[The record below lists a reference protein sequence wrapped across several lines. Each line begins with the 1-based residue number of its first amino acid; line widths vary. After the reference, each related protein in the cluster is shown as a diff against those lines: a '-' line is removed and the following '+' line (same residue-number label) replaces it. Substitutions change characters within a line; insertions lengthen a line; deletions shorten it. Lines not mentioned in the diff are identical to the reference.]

1 MSTDGNEKYTNK
13 YHPDFVPGT
22 INFMLDK
29 IDADNL
35 ENMDKQSSLKVT
47 KDGIVLHPQP
57 SDSPNDP
64 LNWSRWT
71 KILQFGLLLFI
82 TGFTAATSNDA
93 GSVQD
98 SMNEIYDISYDSMNT
113 GAGVLFISIGLSTYF
128 LGPTSSLY
136 GRKLT
141 YFICIVV
148 GLIGAIWFGYAKRT
162 SDTIWS
168 QLFVGASE
176 GCAEAT
182 VQLSI
187 SDMYFAHQL
196 STNLTMYILATSVGT
211 YLGPLIAG
219 FIVQYAGFRWVGW
232 IAAIISGVLIVIMV
246 LTQYETAFD
255 RTKYYG
261 KIDSSSIGNES
272 AEGSTAD
279 KKLLDEEKS
288 KGQKVSAHAEL
299 ASSSS
304 LNSTGNGDS
313 EAAKGMYGTGA
324 NESRISFWK
333 RVRLITPSPN
343 LRGTGFKQYFNL
355 LFLMLRVFWFP
366 PVLLSGIL
374 WGLQDAFLTFYLT
387 TEDDLYYYP
396 PWNYSDTGV
405 ALMNVPC
412 AIGAFI
418 GCLYAGWFS
427 DQVVFRLAKRRGGIH
442 EAEDYL
448 WMLITILIVDPI
460 GLMIFAVG
468 TDRQWSWKITY
479 TIGLGFIG
487 FSFGCAG
494 DIAMSYLMSS
504 YPEMILEGMIG
515 VSLINNGIGCIF
527 TFTCSPWLDVMSNT
541 KTYAILSGLQVGAC
555 LMIIPFMKYG
565 KSMRLWTKKYYISYI
580 EARDGVSSG
589 NALSS

>member
-1 MSTDGNEKYTNK
+1 MSADGNEKYTNK

-22 INFMLDK
+22 INFMLDRV
-29 IDADNL
+29 DSSNL
-35 ENMDKQSSLKVT
+35 ENMDKQSKLKVT

-64 LNWSRWT
+64 LNWGKWT
-71 KILQFGLLLFI
+71 KLYQFILLCFI

-93 GSVQD
+93 GSIQD
-98 SMNEIYDISYDSMNT
+98 SLNELYGISYDAMNT
-113 GAGVLFISIGLSTYF
+113 GAGVLFASIGLCTF
-128 LGPTSSLY
+128 ILGPTSALY

-141 YFICIVV
+141 YVICILL
-148 GLIGAIWFGYAKRT
+148 GLGGAVWFGHSRNTAD
-162 SDTIWS
+162 SIWS

-196 STNLTMYILATSVGT
+196 SSTLTIYILATSVGT

-219 FIVQYAGFRWVGW
+219 FIVEYVGFRWVGW
-232 IAAIISGVLIVIMV
+232 LAAIISGVLIIVML
-246 LTQYETAFD
+246 LTQYETDFD
-255 RTKYYG
+255 RRSYYG
-261 KIDSSSIGNES
+261 QIDSSSVHPASSELEQAKKLEDEKKVQNES
-272 AEGSTAD
+272 SD
-279 KKLLDEEKS
+279 SLI
-288 KGQKVSAHAEL
+288 
-299 ASSSS
+299 ASNIA
-304 LNSTGNGDS
+304 LNSDTESG
-313 EAAKGMYGTGA
+313 KCMYGTGA
-324 NESRISFWK
+324 NEPRKPFWK
-333 RVRLITPSPN
+333 RVQLITPSSN
-343 LRGTGFKQYFNL
+343 LQGLGIRQYFKL

-366 PVLLSGIL
+366 PVLLSGLL

-387 TEDDLYYYP
+387 TEDTDYYDP

-412 AIGAFI
+412 AIGAFL
-418 GCLYAGWFS
+418 GCIYAGWFS
-427 DQVVFRLAKRRGGIH
+427 DKVVLKLARRRNGIH

-448 WMLITILIVDPI
+448 WMLVTILIIDPI

-468 TDRQWSWKITY
+468 TDKEWSWKITY
-479 TIGLGFIG
+479 TVGLGFIG

-494 DIAMSYLMSS
+494 DIAMSYLMSA

-527 TFTCSPWLDVMSNT
+527 TFACSPWLEAMGNT
-541 KTYAILSGLQVGAC
+541 NTYAVLTALQVVAC

-565 KSMRLWTKKYYISYI
+565 KRMRLWTKRYYISYI
-580 EARDGVSSG
+580 EARDGVSS
-589 NALSS
+589 SSTN